1 MLKRAIATSL
11 VCLTGSAAVADQTI
25 TNLQTTAN
33 AVMDQVRLSRTLAT
47 GASYYAAKGGIAPDG
62 SVTRAQ
68 LSATMV
74 SAYNTAISD
83 VQSASY
89 YSTADL
95 LTDNAAVAL
104 DNLSVAVDSLVAA
117 TTTFA
122 AVSAVADMAADA
134 DTISEQQELQA
145 TLNTSDMTI
154 TDADVAEYNTALA
167 DVETYAQE
175 AAGFLS
181 ASQSVEITSGTDNWT
196 NQNNFRM
203 DQTATA
209 SYTAENDLLIMT
221 FVTQNGDGY
230 ATASVGGY
238 MTGNFKTVDDIYNA
252 GIAYGG

>member
-1 MLKRAIATSL
+1 
-11 VCLTGSAAVADQTI
+11 
-25 TNLQTTAN
+25 
-33 AVMDQVRLSRTLAT
+33 MDQVRLSRTLAT
-47 GASYYAAKGGIAPDG
+47 GASYYAVKGGIAPDG

-89 YSTADL
+89 YNTADL
-95 LTDNAAVAL
+95 LKDNAAVAL

-122 AVSAVADMAADA
+122 AVSAVADMAANA
-134 DTISEQQELQA
+134 DTISERQELQA

-154 TDADVAEYNTALA
+154 TSSDVSEYNTALA

-175 AAGFLS
+175 AAGFLA
-181 ASQSVEITSGTDNWT
+181 ASVNTQLTEAADNWA
-196 NQNNFRM
+196 NSNNVRVY
-203 DQTATA
+203 QTATA
-209 SYTAENDLLIMT
+209 TYNATSDSLVMT
-221 FVTQNGDGY
+221 FMSNQNHKAYRTLTMRAALGGD
-230 ATASVGGY
+230 
-238 MTGNFKTVDDIYNA
+238 FKTVEDIYNA